1 MPLGIGLDS
10 YPGTAKYK
18 SRGNV
23 SNTFVMNSSFK
34 AVVLFLEYNEE
45 KTRRGLE
52 VLRDL
57 IERCIFFPT
66 SRGDVHFNWCLKY
79 SKVVARQCAASNSR
93 AKQWN
98 AGE

>member
-1 MPLGIGLDS
+1 M
-10 YPGTAKYK
+10 
-18 SRGNV
+18 
-23 SNTFVMNSSFK
+23 SSSSK
-34 AVVLFLEYNEE
+34 AVVLFLEFNEE

-52 VLRDL
+52 VVRGL

-79 SKVVARQCAASNSR
+79 SKVVAGQCATSNSR
-93 AKQWN
+93 AKEWN